1 MNILLCFAMAT
12 ILGGLGYCL
21 LRRRP
26 ALPEIF
32 LLVRC
37 PPCGQKVR
45 YAAHNAGGT
54 GMCPRC
60 FKQLAL
66 PKTPQPLCRPQ
77 RPYRIGE
84 RLAC

>member
-1 MNILLCFAMAT
+1 MNILLCFGMAA
-12 ILGGLGYCL
+12 ILGGVGYRL
-21 LRRRP
+21 LRRKP
-26 ALPEIF
+26 AFHEVF

-45 YAAHNAGGT
+45 YAAHTAGTT

-66 PKTPQPLCRPQ
+66 PKAPPPRCISCLPR
-77 RPYRIGE
+77 
-84 RLAC
+84 